1 MKPSF
6 TAFAVTILSVFMSAT
21 VAVAS
26 VGDRVALVIGNENYE
41 AAAALKNPINDATAI
56 AGKLETLGFDVVKGT
71 DLGYDALRDTVREF
85 TRRARKADVTIFYY
99 AGHGIAVD
107 GENYIVPVDAKLS
120 DPVDWEFEVYNVA
133 EILRLIDR
141 SPGPSLVFLDACRD
155 NPLASVLANA
165 QGMSSRSLNNR
176 GISRIPTETMGA
188 SGSVIAYATEPGQVA
203 ADGSGDNSPF
213 ALALLEHIGTENT
226 DFASV
231 TSLITRDVIEMTDG
245 VQRPRF
251 DVSLTGPL
259 ILNERVAPEPLPAN
273 GTETA
278 SLNPQATQPA
288 QPATSDTLQV
298 EKFMFE
304 TAMASNDPAD
314 FEAFLSAFPNSM
326 FAPMAQNA
334 ISRIQGEAADV
345 AAVEE
350 QMAALNTNPSQQP
363 VTVTRVV
370 NAPFSLSVTPQA
382 LALLSNEATE
392 TALGMNR
399 TQLRQ
404 MQLRLNLAGYNVGT
418 PDGLVGPK
426 TRNGVRAWQ
435 SANGFLATGYLNN
448 VQHQYLTASTHST
461 YTAHLAANPNA
472 LTPVARKKIS
482 SSNSKKSTTKRK
494 SSGNNDFVKGVI
506 TGVGAAIILGR

>member
-1 MKPSF
+1 MSPLF
-6 TAFAVTILSVFMSAT
+6 TGLAVTVLSVFMSVT

-71 DLGYDALRDTVREF
+71 DLSYDALRDTVREF

-120 DPVDWEFEVYNVA
+120 DPIDWEFEVYNVA

-155 NPLASVLANA
+155 NPLASVLASA

-226 DFASV
+226 DFASI

-259 ILNERVAPEPLPAN
+259 ILNERATPVPLPSE
-273 GTETA
+273 GVETA
-278 SLNPQATQPA
+278 SLDPQATQPSE
-288 QPATSDTLQV
+288 PANPDTLQV

-334 ISRIQGEAADV
+334 IARIQGEELAEEAEEKQLAAIDAG
-345 AAVEE
+345 AA
-350 QMAALNTNPSQQP
+350 QQSP
-363 VTVTRVV
+363 TLTRVV
-370 NAPFSLSVTPQA
+370 NAPFSLAVTPQA
-382 LALLSNEATE
+382 LSVISNETTE
-392 TALGMNR
+392 KALAMNR

-404 MQLRLNLAGYNVGT
+404 MQLRLNLAGFDVGT

-426 TRNGVRAWQ
+426 TRNGLRAWQ
-435 SANGFLATGYLNN
+435 TANGFLGTGFLNN
-448 VQHQYLTASTHST
+448 VQHQYLTASTHSA

-472 LTPVARKKIS
+472 LTPVVTRKKTS
-482 SSNSKKSTTKRK
+482 SSSGKRKKS
-494 SSGNNDFVKGVI
+494 GDNDFVKGLV
-506 TGVGAAIILGR
+506 TGIGAAIILGR